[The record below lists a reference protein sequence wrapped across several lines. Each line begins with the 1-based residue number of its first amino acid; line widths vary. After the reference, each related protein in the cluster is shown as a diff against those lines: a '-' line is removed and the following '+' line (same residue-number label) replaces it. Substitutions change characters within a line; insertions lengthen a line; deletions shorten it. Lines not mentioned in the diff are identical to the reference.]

1 MINTMLLRKAT
12 LAALFLWS
20 LNSWALPADI
30 QAAKDE
36 GMRLYNI
43 GQSTTAMTYLSQ
55 AANAGDVESMYYM
68 GEAERRQHMLGF
80 TNEAMGWYLQAAEQ
94 GDPYSMLRLFNGGAC
109 LISDRCPEEGDDWR
123 EAALDVTLPKAE
135 AGDPEAMLALHYIYN
150 TLNHEWWDVIFNW
163 LGMPTGSNKWLERAA
178 EAGLPEAQTTLGNH
192 IMNRKGWYFTK
203 SRRLTAAEKWTER
216 AVEQGYVPAIERMEI
231 IKRKQEDFEESWQW
245 MERASREGS
254 VSNRLGLGWCYLDPS
269 YSPDGR
275 CVNEADPIQGW
286 AILYSLKA
294 ELEDNSA
301 KNIMSRNSD
310 KLTEAERREAEALA
324 EEEWVDREPP
334 LSKFPPRFGY

>member
-1 MINTMLLRKAT
+1 MINTMLLRKI
-12 LAALFLWS
+12 LFAAMFFWS
-20 LNSWALPADI
+20 LNGWALPTDI

-36 GMRLYNI
+36 GMRLWGI
-43 GQSTTAMTYLSQ
+43 HQWIDMQPFLEQ
-55 AANAGDVESMYYM
+55 AAVEGDVESMYYL
-68 GEAERRQHMLGF
+68 GEATRLLGRGQSSDAL
-80 TNEAMGWYLQAAEQ
+80 EWYLQAAEQ

-123 EAALDVTLPKAE
+123 EAALDVTRPKAE

-192 IMNRKGWYFTK
+192 IMNWKGWYFTK

-216 AVEQGYVPAIERMEI
+216 AVEQGYVPAMERMEI

-275 CVNEADPIQGW
+275 CVNEADLIQGW

-310 KLTEAERREAEALA
+310 KLTEAERREAEILA
-324 EEEWVDREPP
+324 EEEWIGREPA
-334 LSKFPPRFGY
+334 LSRFPPRFGY